1 MEEKKILLKTIEA
14 LNATISSLSSTN
26 QRQAEQLRSLQ
37 ERVKELTAQVTWL
50 NRQLFGRKS
59 EKLAPF
65 DPNQLD
71 LFSGQV
77 PENALEIK
85 EAHDIA
91 VESVKETAE
100 DRKRERKN
108 RKMIEDLPV
117 LERVVIEP
125 EGIDPN
131 LYKKIGEEVTR
142 VVEHKP
148 GQLYIKEI
156 VRPKYGLKDNTALP
170 PNGQKSVEIAAMPL
184 LPIYKGI
191 AGPTLLAEIL
201 LQKYEYH
208 LPFYRQVQQLR
219 HLGFKASESTIDGW
233 FKPAVELLN
242 PLYEVLKSEI
252 MKSDY
257 LQGDETTV
265 PVLDKASHKTN
276 KEYLW
281 MVRAV
286 VQRLV
291 LFHYNNGS
299 RSGTV
304 IEELTKGY
312 KGYFQCDGFEGYES
326 AFKTRPDVLLVNCMA
341 HIRRHFEQAQ
351 KENREPAEYALKE
364 IQFLYRIEHD
374 CDERG
379 LTAEQRRD
387 ERTKKARPI
396 MEALKLWM
404 ETEGIKYS
412 PNSLIGKAIT
422 YAYTRWNNMMRYLD
436 DGRVRIDNNLA
447 ENAIRPITLGRK
459 NYLFCGDHEAAVS
472 MSVVCSLLATCKA
485 HEVNPRDYLNNVI
498 ARMPYMQKATNDEE
512 KGMTIYGKG
521 CISNYR
527 NCSLSYV
534 WYSVLYRM
542 LTLIISLFC
551 NFLML
556 WFN

>member
-1 MEEKKILLKTIEA
+1 MEEKEILLKTIEA
-14 LNATISSLSSTN
+14 LNTTVSSLSATN
-26 QRQAEQLRSLQ
+26 TSLQ
-37 ERVKELTAQVTWL
+37 KRIDELTAQVAWL

-59 EKLAPF
+59 EKLSPF

-77 PENALEIK
+77 PENASEIK

-91 VESVKETAE
+91 VGAIKETAE

-108 RKMIEDLPV
+108 RKMMEDLPV

-125 EGIDPN
+125 ECIDLN

-170 PNGQKSVEIAAMPL
+170 PNGRKSVEIAAMPL
-184 LPIYKGI
+184 LPINKGI
-191 AGPTLLAEIL
+191 PGPTLLAEIL

-219 HLGFKASESTIDGW
+219 HLGFKASESTVDGW
-233 FKPAVELLN
+233 FKPAVELLK

-252 MKSDY
+252 MKSGY

-265 PVLDKASHKTN
+265 PVLDKTSHKTN

-286 VQRLV
+286 VERLV
-291 LFHYNNGS
+291 LFHYDNGS

-326 AFKTRPDVLLVNCMA
+326 AFKTRPDVLIVNCMA

-351 KENREPAEYALKE
+351 EENKEMAAYALKE
-364 IQFLYRIEHD
+364 IQLLYRVEHE
-374 CDERG
+374 CDERE
-379 LTAEQRRD
+379 LTTEQRKETRL
-387 ERTKKARPI
+387 KKSKPV
-396 MEALKLWM
+396 MDSLKLWM
-404 ETEGIKYS
+404 ETKGIKYS
-412 PNSLIGKAIT
+412 PNSLIGKAVT
-422 YAYTRWNNMMRYLD
+422 YAYTRWDNMMRYLM
-436 DGRVRIDNNLA
+436 DGRIHIDNNLA

-485 HEVNPRDYLNNVI
+485 HEVNPRDYLNDII
-498 ARMPYMQKATNDEE
+498 ARMPYMQKASYDELLQLLPHRWKKE
-512 KGMTIYGKG
+512 
-521 CISNYR
+521 
-527 NCSLSYV
+527 
-534 WYSVLYRM
+534 
-542 LTLIISLFC
+542 
-551 NFLML
+551 
-556 WFN
+556 